1 MGWQCRRVDRMSV
14 YGMPDCKESAMK
26 KLLEY
31 AVLLSLTVLAAPH
44 ALACFTVYDASNRIV
59 YNAQTP
65 PVNMSYQI
73 HEVLPSVYP
82 GGHMVFGN
90 DPDCPLVSTVYVRE
104 VAARG
109 IDRRPGDAM
118 PPKPYRN

>member
-1 MGWQCRRVDRMSV
+1 
-14 YGMPDCKESAMK
+14 MK
-26 KLLEY
+26 KQFKY
-31 AVLLSLTVLAAPH
+31 AVLFSLTVLAAPQ
-44 ALACFTVYDASNRIV
+44 ALACFTVYDQSNRIV

-73 HEVLPSVYP
+73 HEVLPSAYP

-90 DPDCPLVSTVYVRE
+90 DPDCPVVSTVYVRE
-104 VAARG
+104 VSARG
-109 IDRRPGDAM
+109 TDRRPGGAM